1 MRLSAQ
7 ARERLQEQLHQLRTV
22 ALPNARDLI
31 DDSRTA
37 GDIGQNPDYFL
48 AAEEEGNVLAQI
60 KRIEAALEADAK
72 SKDTAVDLTR
82 VQPGVVIALDF
93 GGDVEEFYVGPI
105 EEAGLGMDVLT
116 PTSPMGV
123 AFLGAEVG
131 ASASVNGCAVQ
142 LVGIRE
148 PA

>member
-1 MRLSAQ
+1 MRLSDQ
-7 ARERLQEQLHQLRTV
+7 ARERLRSQLHQLRTV

-60 KRIEAALEADAK
+60 KRIEAALDADAK
-72 SKDTAVDLTR
+72 SKDATLDLSR
-82 VQPGVVIALDF
+82 VQPGVVVALDF
-93 GGDVEEFYVGPI
+93 GGDVEEFYVGSI
-105 EEAGLGMDVLT
+105 EEAGLGLDVIT
-116 PTSPMGV
+116 PTSEMGK
-123 AFLGAEVG
+123 AFLDAEVG
-131 ASASVNGCAVQ
+131 TDASVNGCVVR
-142 LVGIRE
+142 LVGIRP